1 MKKILILLIIL
12 LIPVSFTEAQFNN
25 GLIISLNTDNAT
37 EITGS
42 SAKIKANYVST
53 IFSMNGMIE
62 YSKTSNLPHS
72 DTSLLSDQFRT
83 QITQILGNPSYD
95 ITTIK
100 NSAFV
105 LTNLDFNT
113 TYYYRFCLKDVFKN
127 SGLLGG
133 HSYEC
138 SSVKSFTT
146 LPFVEKIYI
155 SNVRTTCPPPT
166 NTPVTDTTANLC
178 GSADISSDIPEG
190 AGYGYFRYSTAKIPP
205 IFCNDIYGNNM
216 SSTKEIV
223 LNPGSKKWNTTITNL
238 NPDTTYYY
246 CSVVSNNTRIP
257 SEIKYGGVASFR
269 TLPCP
274 TCEQKNIE
282 TKKITA
288 TNKTSASLRGAYNFT
303 KAVNVY
309 FEYQEAGS
317 KINSD
322 SILGLLGLGGV
333 ELTSGASLGGT
344 STGRTNNN
352 TGGST
357 ENRGTNSIAQD
368 LEIPASSIW
377 KTTSKQNKSAGNN
390 GDFSTNVTGLK
401 EGKRYL
407 YRAVAEIISTG
418 EKLYGFTYDFTTLG
432 SSSSGDGTGD
442 GVGYGNDGWTS
453 DFSNDGYSGGGS
465 SGSGSGGSSGGSG
478 GSSTNNGS
486 SSNTGTLGGGVFGG
500 SNPTPP
506 PAIGQLGNPSSLS
519 LVGNEEGIE
528 TVFIRQIMGNQGLA
542 KRYGYREGTNLQA
555 FAENLAH
562 TFAQAFGYVSIDGR
576 EVRVIVP
583 NKAAYEIGLVNNV
596 LVVYEFFDNRLTGI
610 ATTNGVLKTPLQY
623 EYYFNKR

>member
-25 GLIISLNTDNAT
+25 GSIISLNTDNAT

-62 YSKTSNLPHS
+62 YSKTPDLPIS
-72 DTSLLSDQFRT
+72 ATSLLPNQFRT
-83 QITQILGNPSYD
+83 AIVQMQGNPFTND
-95 ITTIK
+95 TTTIK
-100 NSAFV
+100 NSNFV

-113 TYYYRFCLKDVFKN
+113 KYYYRFCLKDVFKPN
-127 SGLLGG
+127 GLLGG

-166 NTPVTDTTANLC
+166 NTQVTDTTANLC

-190 AGYGYFRYSTAKIPP
+190 SGYGYFRYSTAKIPP

-274 TCEQKNIE
+274 TCESKHIE
-282 TKKITA
+282 TKPALANEETMAI
-288 TNKTSASLRGAYNFT
+288 LRAEYNFT
-303 KAVNVY
+303 KATNVW
-309 FEYQEAGS
+309 FEYQKVSSET
-317 KINSD
+317 KSD
-322 SILGLLGLGGV
+322 TLLGLLGLGAIENGIS
-333 ELTSGASLGGT
+333 LIGTQITSTSKTQSNAGT
-344 STGRTNNN
+344 SSVAVNEQTNDN
-352 TGGST
+352 ST
-357 ENRGTNSIAQD
+357 VIN
-368 LEIPASSIW
+368 SIW
-377 KTTSKQNKSAGNN
+377 KTIGRQSKNAQSSGT
-390 GDFSTNVTGLK
+390 FSSNLTGLTP
-401 EGKRYL
+401 GTRYL
-407 YRAVAEIISTG
+407 YRVVAQINSTG
-418 EKLYGFTYDFTTLG
+418 EKIYGNVLDFTTI
-432 SSSSGDGTGD
+432 GTSNSENGGGG
-442 GVGYGNDGWTS
+442 GVDP
-453 DFSNDGYSGGGS
+453 SNDDWNYDGDNYSGGGS
-465 SGSGSGGSSGGSG
+465 NGSGGSSSGSGGSSVISSG
-478 GSSTNNGS
+478 NS
-486 SSNTGTLGGGVFGG
+486 TGTLGGGVFGSG
-500 SNPTPP
+500 SNTPP
-506 PAIGQLGNPSSLS
+506 PAIGQLGNPLSLS